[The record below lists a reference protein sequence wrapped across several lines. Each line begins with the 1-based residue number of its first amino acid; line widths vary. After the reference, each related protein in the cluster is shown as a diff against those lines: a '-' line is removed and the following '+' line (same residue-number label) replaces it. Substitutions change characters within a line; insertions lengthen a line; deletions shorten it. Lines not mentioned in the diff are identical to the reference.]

1 MVSSP
6 DVPPFRA
13 QPSRTL
19 AEIAD
24 ALDGKLTGDGELVV
38 RRVVHPAEAGP
49 DDLALAIEKEA
60 AASLEGSAARA
71 ALVVAGMESPRGLA
85 GFVAVE
91 RPRYALARLLA
102 LFEQPPHALP
112 GIHPSA
118 VVDVTARLG
127 EQVAIGPLAYV
138 GPGAE
143 IGAGTVIL
151 AQATIAAA
159 ARIGAHCRIHSGVRV
174 GERVVVGD
182 RVILQPNAC
191 IGGDGF
197 SYATPEPGSV
207 ETARATGRVEGRNTA
222 IARIPSLGTVILGD
236 EVEVGA
242 GSTID
247 RATIGATVVGR
258 GTKIDN
264 LVLVAHNVTI
274 GENCLICGNVGISGS
289 ARIGD
294 RVVLAGGA
302 GVADHLSI
310 GSDSIVMG
318 NAAVASDLAAGGL
331 FLGQP
336 AMPRDEFFRQLR
348 NIRRLGRMHDKL
360 GEIDKRLAA
369 IEAAARGA
377 STG

>member
-1 MVSSP
+1 MTLPP
-6 DVPPFRA
+6 DAP
-13 QPSRTL
+13 PSRTL

-24 ALDGKLTGDGELVV
+24 ALDGRLVGDGDIVI
-38 RRVVHPAEAGP
+38 RRIAHPAEAGA
-49 DDLALAIEKEA
+49 DDLALAIEKDA
-60 AASLEGSAARA
+60 LASLDGTAART
-71 ALVVAGMESPRGLA
+71 ALVAIGAEPPRRLA

-102 LFEQPPHALP
+102 LFEQRPYAPP
-112 GIHPSA
+112 GVHPSA
-118 VVDVTARLG
+118 VVDPTARLG
-127 EQVAIGPLAYV
+127 EHVSVGPLVHV
-138 GPGAE
+138 GPGAA

-151 AQATIAAA
+151 AQATVGAG
-159 ARIGAHCRIHSGVRV
+159 ARIGAQCRIHPGVRI
-174 GERVVVGD
+174 GERVVLGD

-207 ETARATGRVEGRNTA
+207 ETARSSGRVTGRNTA
-222 IARIPSLGTVILGD
+222 IARIPSLGTVVLGD

-247 RATIGATVVGR
+247 RATIGVTVVGR

-264 LVLVAHNVTI
+264 LVLVAHNVTV

-289 ARIGD
+289 VRIGD

-310 GSDSIVMG
+310 GDDSIVMG
-318 NAAVASDLAAGGL
+318 NAAVASDLPAGGL
-331 FLGQP
+331 FIGQP

-348 NIRRLGRMHDKL
+348 NLRRLGRMHDKL

-369 IEAAARGA
+369 LEPADRDGPIG
-377 STG
+377 